1 MSKTTITYKDV
12 APEAADDAS
21 VSANGASSFSD
32 ITRLPGGGSEIAA
45 ISGELNYWALDGK
58 HMAVDGHAIAFWST
72 ELSGADGVFVNKP
85 VITITFTQQHSSM
98 GVSFRFDTATGGYV
112 KSLNIKWYQGATLK
126 ANENFAP
133 NDAVYFC
140 EHTVTSYDKLV
151 ITLNSTNLP
160 YRYAK
165 ISQIIFGLYRSFGM
179 TAIRSASVVNE
190 MDGSS
195 LSVPVSTLRWTLESR
210 DNVEYMFQLKQPVE
224 VRNDNKLIGVYY
236 IDGYSRTAESVYNLD
251 CYDAFGVLDESDFPG
266 GVYTNKSAKSLLEE
280 IVGGH
285 FTVTS
290 EVADTNLTGAILP
303 CTRREAAQQVLFAW
317 GVCASTDGRDGI
329 RVFSPGSTPSA
340 IGTGRTYSG
349 ASVEVASIVTAVK
362 VAAHAYTQDANGSV
376 EIGGARYKDTT
387 TVYTVTNP
395 DVTATDKPNVVEVTG
410 ATLVSATIGQ
420 STAQRVYDYYQR
432 RSTNRAKIV
441 WDGEMLGDSVTV
453 PNAWGGTTTGNV
465 QKMEIKLSNTVA
477 ASCEVL
483 GV

>member
-1 MSKTTITYKDV
+1 MSKTTIIYKDV

-21 VSANGASSFSD
+21 VSTNGASSFSD

-58 HMAVDGHAIAFWST
+58 HIAVDDRDIAFWST
-72 ELSGADGVFVNKP
+72 EMSGADGVFANKP
-85 VITITFTQQHSSM
+85 VITITFTQQHSSL
-98 GVSFRFDTATGGYV
+98 GISFRFDTAGGGYIN
-112 KSLNIKWYQGATLK
+112 SLNIKWYQGATLK
-126 ANENFAP
+126 ANKDFAP
-133 NDAVYFC
+133 NDVVYFC
-140 EHTVTSYDKLV
+140 EQTVTSYDKLV

-165 ISQIIFGLYRSFGM
+165 VSQIIFGLYRSFGM
-179 TAIRSASVVNE
+179 ASIRSASVVNE

-195 LSVPVSTLRWTLESR
+195 LSVPVSTMRWTLDSR
-210 DNVEYMFQLKQPVE
+210 DDVDYMFQFKQPVE
-224 VRNDNKLIGVYY
+224 VRNDNNLIGVYY
-236 IDGYSRTAESVYNLD
+236 IDGYSRPAENVYNLD

-266 GVYTNKSAKSLLEE
+266 GVYTNKSAKDLLEE

-285 FTVTS
+285 FAVTS
-290 EVADTNLTGAILP
+290 EAADTTLTGAILP

-317 GVCASTDGRDGI
+317 GACASTDGREGI
-329 RVFSPGSTPSA
+329 RIFSPGSTPSI

-362 VAAHAYTQDANGSV
+362 VTAHTYTQDANGSV
-376 EIGGARYKDTT
+376 DINGTKYKDAT

-410 ATLVSATIGQ
+410 ATLVSTAIGQ
-420 STAQRVYDYYQR
+420 ATAQRVYDYYQR
-432 RSTNRAKIV
+432 RNTNRAKIV
-441 WDGEMLGDSVTV
+441 WGGEMLGDSVSV
-453 PNAWGGTTTGNV
+453 PNAWGGTTIGNIM
-465 QKMEIKLSNTVA
+465 KMEIKLSNTVA
-477 ASCEVL
+477 ANCEVL

>member
-1 MSKTTITYKDV
+1 MSRTTIIYKDV
-12 APEAADDAS
+12 APAAADDAS
-21 VSANGASSFSD
+21 VSTNGASSFSD
-32 ITRLPGGGSEIAA
+32 VTKLPDGGVELAA

-58 HMAVDGHAIAFWST
+58 HIVAGDQNIAFWST
-72 ELSGADGVFVNKP
+72 EMSGADCVFVNKP

-98 GVSFRFDTATGGYV
+98 GISFRFDTAGGGYV
-112 KSLNIKWYQGATLK
+112 NSLNIKWYQGTTLK
-126 ANENFAP
+126 ATGVFYP
-133 NDAVYFC
+133 DDTVYFC
-140 EHTVTSYDKLV
+140 EKTVTSYDKLI

-165 ISQIIFGLYRSFGM
+165 INQIIFGLYRSFGM

-210 DNVEYMFQLKQPVE
+210 DSVEYMFQLKQPVE

-251 CYDAFGVLDESDFPG
+251 CYDAFGVLGESDFAG
-266 GVYTNKSAKSLLEE
+266 GVYTSKSAKTLLEE
-280 IVGGH
+280 IIGGH
-285 FTVTS
+285 FAVTF
-290 EVADTNLTGAILP
+290 EVTDTTLTGAILP

-329 RVFSPGSTPSA
+329 RVFSPGSTPSV

-362 VAAHAYTQDANGSV
+362 VTAHTYTQDSNGSV
-376 EIGGARYKDTT
+376 DIGGVKYKDTT
-387 TVYTVTNP
+387 TVYTVINP

-410 ATLVSATIGQ
+410 ATLVSTAIGQ
-420 STAQRVYDYYQR
+420 ATAQRVYDYYQR

-465 QKMEIKLSNTVA
+465 MKMEIKLSNTVA
-477 ASCEVL
+477 ASCETV

>member
-12 APEAADDAS
+12 APEAANDAS

-72 ELSGADGVFVNKP
+72 ELSGADGVFVNRP

-98 GVSFRFDTATGGYV
+98 GVSFRFDAATGGHV
-112 KSLNIKWYQGATLK
+112 NSLNIKWYQGTTLK
-126 ANENFAP
+126 ANKDFAP

-266 GVYTNKSAKSLLEE
+266 GVYTNQSAKRLLDE
-280 IVGGH
+280 IVGGY

-290 EVADTNLTGAILP
+290 EVADTNLTGAILRAP
-303 CTRREAAQQVLFAW
+303 GERRHSKSFLPGA
-317 GVCASTDGRDGI
+317 CARLQTGGTASRSFHPAPL
-329 RVFSPGSTPSA
+329 RAPSA
-340 IGTGRTYSG
+340 MAGLTRGPPWRWPASSLRSRSRPTLTPRT
-349 ASVEVASIVTAVK
+349 
-362 VAAHAYTQDANGSV
+362 
-376 EIGGARYKDTT
+376 
-387 TVYTVTNP
+387 P
-395 DVTATDKPNVVEVTG
+395 TG
-410 ATLVSATIGQ
+410 AWRLAARDTKIPRP
-420 STAQRVYDYYQR
+420 ST
-432 RSTNRAKIV
+432 RSQTR
-441 WDGEMLGDSVTV
+441 T
-453 PNAWGGTTTGNV
+453 
-465 QKMEIKLSNTVA
+465 
-477 ASCEVL
+477 
-483 GV
+483 